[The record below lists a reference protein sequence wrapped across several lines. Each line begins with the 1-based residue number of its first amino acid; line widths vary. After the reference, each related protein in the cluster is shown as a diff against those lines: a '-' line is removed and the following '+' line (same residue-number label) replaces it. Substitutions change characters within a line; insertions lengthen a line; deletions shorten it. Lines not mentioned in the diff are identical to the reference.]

1 MPYLAS
7 ELWFIQPEW
16 FRFQAAFRGILV
28 VTLSFG
34 GALNKM
40 GLIRTAGVFGWKLLI
55 SSLLVGVGAV
65 CSLPQEPAVK
75 RTPAPKASSNSDK
88 KRSPDT
94 FTLVGAGDIVGCS
107 DLSAAEATAK
117 LIDAIPGTVFAAGD
131 LAYQRGTYEEFVK
144 CYGPTWGRFKA
155 RTRPTPGNH
164 EYDGA
169 TATGYFR
176 YWDGRAG
183 DPGKGYYSYDLGSWH
198 IVVLNTNCSSKQLGG
213 CAQGSPEEAW
223 LKQDLAAHPNVCTL
237 AYGHHALFS
246 SGLFPKHAEHP
257 ELRAFWQD
265 LYDAHAD
272 VVLAGHEHSY
282 ERFAPQ
288 NPEGNSDP
296 EHGIR
301 EIVVGTGGRRHTPL
315 GYAKPNSEIR
325 DDKTYGVLKLT
336 LSPGKYSWEFIP
348 IPGQTFHDTG
358 EGVCHS
364 STTEPN
370 K

>member
-1 MPYLAS
+1 MPHK
-7 ELWFIQPEW
+7 
-16 FRFQAAFRGILV
+16 IL
-28 VTLSFG
+28 G
-34 GALNKM
+34 GLLTSM
-40 GLIRTAGVFGWKLLI
+40 GLIRGGRRFAWLLQL
-55 SSLLVGVGAV
+55 SSLLILLGADNA
-65 CSLPQEPAVK
+65 LPQEP
-75 RTPAPKASSNSDK
+75 KANRPSAAKSASKTLKGKSTDAA
-88 KRSPDT
+88 
-94 FTLVGAGDIVGCS
+94 TLVGAGDIVGCS
-107 DLSAAEATAK
+107 DLTAAEATAK

-131 LAYQRGTYEEFVK
+131 LAYQRGTYEEFIK

-183 DPGKGYYSYDLGSWH
+183 DLGKGYYSYDLGSWH
-198 IVVLNTNCSSKQLGG
+198 IVVLNTNCGSSQLGG
-213 CAQGSPEEAW
+213 CAEGSPEETW

-257 ELRAFWQD
+257 ELHAFWQD

-272 VVLAGHEHSY
+272 IVLAGHEHSY

-288 NPEGNSDP
+288 NPEGNPDP
-296 EHGIR
+296 DHGIR
-301 EIVVGTGGRRHTPL
+301 QFVVGTGCRSHNPL
-315 GYAKPNSEIR
+315 GYAKPNSAVR

-336 LSPGKYSWEFIP
+336 LFPGKYRWEFIP
-348 IPGQTFHDTG
+348 IPGKTFRDSG
-358 EGVCHS
+358 EGVCHT
-364 STTEPN
+364 STTQPN
-370 K
+370 Q

>member
-1 MPYLAS
+1 MGPIRRVGRFAWTLLAC
-7 ELWFIQPEW
+7 
-16 FRFQAAFRGILV
+16 
-28 VTLSFG
+28 
-34 GALNKM
+34 
-40 GLIRTAGVFGWKLLI
+40 
-55 SSLLVGVGAV
+55 SSLLVIGAGT
-65 CSLPQEPAVK
+65 SLAQEPAAK
-75 RTPAPKASSNSDK
+75 GPRTAKTSSHADK
-88 KRSPDT
+88 NTPPDT

-107 DLSAAEATAK
+107 DMSGAEATAK

-131 LAYQRGTYEEFVK
+131 LAYQRGTYEEFQK

-164 EYDGA
+164 EYQGS

-198 IVVLNTNCSSKQLGG
+198 IVVLNTNCGSSELGG
-213 CAQGSPEEAW
+213 CAEGSPEETW
-223 LKQDLAAHPNVCTL
+223 LKQDLAAHPSACTL

-246 SGLFPKHAEHP
+246 SGLLPKHAEHP

-272 VVLAGHEHSY
+272 LVLAGHEHSY

-288 NPEGNSDP
+288 NPEGNPDP
-296 EHGIR
+296 DHGIR
-301 EIVVGTGGRRHTPL
+301 EIVVGTGGRSHTPL
-315 GYAKPNSEIR
+315 GYAKPNSEVR

-348 IPGQTFHDTG
+348 VPGKPFRDSG
-358 EGVCHS
+358 EGICHS
-364 STTEPN
+364 QSGPPQN
-370 K
+370 

>member
-1 MPYLAS
+1 MAPILS
-7 ELWFIQPEW
+7 V
-16 FRFQAAFRGILV
+16 FRGILD
-28 VTLSFG
+28 TTQNSG
-34 GALNKM
+34 GARTDM
-40 GLIRTAGVFGWKLLI
+40 GPIRRVNGICWTLLI
-55 SSLLVGVGAV
+55 SSLLIVIGAG
-65 CSLPQEPAVK
+65 SALGQEPAVK
-75 RTPAPKASSNSDK
+75 RPATPKTSSKSAKKKSSD
-88 KRSPDT
+88 T
-94 FTLVGAGDIVGCS
+94 NTLVGAGDIVGCS
-107 DLSAAEATAK
+107 DLSGAEATAK

-131 LAYQRGTYEEFVK
+131 LAYQRGTLEEFQK

-164 EYDGA
+164 EYNGA

-183 DPGKGYYSYDLGSWH
+183 ELGKGYYSYDLGEWH
-198 IVVLNTNCSSKQLGG
+198 IVVLNTNCESKELGG
-213 CAQGSPEEAW
+213 CAEGSPEESW
-223 LKQDLAAHPNVCTL
+223 LKEDLAAHPSACTL

-272 VVLAGHEHSY
+272 LVLAGHEHSY

-288 NPEGNSDP
+288 NPQGDPDP

-301 EIVVGTGGRRHTPL
+301 EIVVGTGGRSHTPL
-315 GYAKPNSEIR
+315 GYAKPNSEVR

-336 LSPGKYSWEFIP
+336 LSPGKYRWEFIP
-348 IPGQTFHDTG
+348 IPGKTFRDSG
-358 EGVCHS
+358 EGTCHAQPS
-364 STTEPN
+364 QPKN
-370 K
+370 

>member
-1 MPYLAS
+1 MAQIP
-7 ELWFIQPEW
+7 
-16 FRFQAAFRGILV
+16 AAFRGILLAEQV
-28 VTLSFG
+28 SG
-34 GALNKM
+34 GVRTDM
-40 GLIRTAGVFGWKLLI
+40 GPIRRVSGVAWTVLI
-55 SSLLVGVGAV
+55 SSLLTVVGTVN
-65 CSLPQEPAVK
+65 SLAQEPPSK
-75 RTPAPKASSNSDK
+75 RSATPRTSSK
-88 KRSPDT
+88 TAQEKSPDT

-107 DLSAAEATAK
+107 DLSGAEATAK

-131 LAYQRGTYEEFVK
+131 LAYQRGTYEEFQK

-164 EYDGA
+164 EYNGA
-169 TATGYFR
+169 PATGYFR

-183 DPGKGYYSYDLGSWH
+183 DPGKGYYSYDLGAWH
-198 IVVLNTNCSSKQLGG
+198 IVVLNTNCESKELGG
-213 CAQGSPEEAW
+213 CAEGSPEETW
-223 LKQDLAAHPNVCTL
+223 LKQDLAEHPAACTL

-246 SGLFPKHAEHP
+246 SGLFAKHAEHP

-272 VVLAGHEHSY
+272 LVLAGHEHSY

-288 NPEGNSDP
+288 NPQGNPDP

-301 EIVVGTGGRRHTPL
+301 EIVVGTGGRSHTPL

-336 LSPGKYSWEFIP
+336 LSPGKYRWEFIP
-348 IPGQTFHDTG
+348 VPGKAFHDSG
-358 EGVCHS
+358 EGTCHAQPDS
-364 STTEPN
+364 SKN
-370 K
+370 

>member
-1 MPYLAS
+1 
-7 ELWFIQPEW
+7 
-16 FRFQAAFRGILV
+16 
-28 VTLSFG
+28 
-34 GALNKM
+34 M
-40 GLIRTAGVFGWKLLI
+40 GRFGWIPLI
-55 SSLLVGVGAV
+55 SSLLIVASAAV
-65 CSLPQEPAVK
+65 SLAQESPANHPATAK
-75 RTPAPKASSNSDK
+75 PSSKSAPKKSS
-88 KRSPDT
+88 DT

-107 DLSAAEATAK
+107 DLSGARATAK

-131 LAYQRGTYEEFVK
+131 LAYQHGTYEEFVK

-164 EYDGA
+164 EYNGA

-198 IVVLNTNCSSKQLGG
+198 IVVLNTNCGSKELGG
-213 CAQGSPEEAW
+213 CAEGSPEETW
-223 LKQDLAAHPNVCTL
+223 LKQDLAAHPAACTL

-246 SGLFPKHAEHP
+246 SGLLPKHAEHP

-272 VVLAGHEHSY
+272 LILAGHEHSY

-288 NPEGNSDP
+288 NPEGNPDP

-301 EIVVGTGGRRHTPL
+301 EIVVGTGGRSHTPL
-315 GYAKPNSEIR
+315 GYAKPNSEVR

-348 IPGQTFHDTG
+348 VPGKTFRDSG
-358 EGVCHS
+358 EGICHT
-364 STTEPN
+364 STTLRQ
-370 K
+370 

>member
-1 MPYLAS
+1 
-7 ELWFIQPEW
+7 
-16 FRFQAAFRGILV
+16 
-28 VTLSFG
+28 
-34 GALNKM
+34 M
-40 GLIRTAGVFGWKLLI
+40 GLIQRAGEFARKLLI
-55 SSLLVGVGAV
+55 SSLFLLIGAG
-65 CSLPQEPAVK
+65 SALPQKPGANPFPGSK
-75 RTPAPKASSNSDK
+75 TSSNSDRK
-88 KRSPDT
+88 TSLDT

-107 DLSAAEATAK
+107 DPAGAEATAK

-131 LAYQRGTYEEFVK
+131 LVYERGTYEEFIK

-164 EYDGA
+164 EYDVA

-198 IVVLNTNCSSKQLGG
+198 IIVLNTNCSSTQLGG
-213 CAQGSPEEAW
+213 CAEGSPEETW
-223 LKQDLAAHPNVCTL
+223 LKQDLAAHPGVCTL

-257 ELRAFWQD
+257 ELRSFWQD

-282 ERFAPQ
+282 ERFALQ
-288 NPEGNSDP
+288 NPEGNPDP
-296 EHGIR
+296 DHGIR
-301 EIVVGTGGRRHTPL
+301 EIVVGTGGRSHTPL
-315 GYAKPNSEIR
+315 GYAKPNSEVR

-336 LSPGKYSWEFIP
+336 LSPGKYRWEFIP
-348 IPGQTFHDTG
+348 IPGKTFSDAG
-358 EGVCHS
+358 EGACHI
-364 STTEPN
+364 STAPSG

>member
-1 MPYLAS
+1 MALFPAV
-7 ELWFIQPEW
+7 
-16 FRFQAAFRGILV
+16 FRGILGIA
-28 VTLSFG
+28 LNFG
-34 GALNKM
+34 GAPNNM
-40 GLIRTAGVFGWKLLI
+40 GPIRRAGKFACTLVIG
-55 SSLLVGVGAV
+55 SLLVVLGAGGA
-65 CSLPQEPAVK
+65 LPQEPAAK
-75 RTPAPKASSNSDK
+75 RPPASKTSSKAAQK
-88 KRSPDT
+88 ISPDT

-198 IVVLNTNCSSKQLGG
+198 IVVLNTNCGSSQLGG
-213 CAQGSPEEAW
+213 CAEGSPEETW

-265 LYDAHAD
+265 LYEARRPCPRA
-272 VVLAGHEHSY
+272 ATNIPTNASP
-282 ERFAPQ
+282 RKI
-288 NPEGNSDP
+288 EGNPDP
-296 EHGIR
+296 DHGIR
-301 EIVVGTGGRRHTPL
+301 QSNPGTGDRSHT
-315 GYAKPNSEIR
+315 
-325 DDKTYGVLKLT
+325 
-336 LSPGKYSWEFIP
+336 
-348 IPGQTFHDTG
+348 
-358 EGVCHS
+358 HS
-364 STTEPN
+364 AT
-370 K
+370 